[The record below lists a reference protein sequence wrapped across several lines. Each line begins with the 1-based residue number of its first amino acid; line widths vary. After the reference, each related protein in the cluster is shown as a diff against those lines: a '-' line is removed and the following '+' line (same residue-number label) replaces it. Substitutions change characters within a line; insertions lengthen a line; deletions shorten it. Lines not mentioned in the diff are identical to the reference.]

1 MKIAVTGSNGLLGQ
15 HLVQELLRKGYEVH
29 AISRGEDRIPLGGQ
43 SGYYYYNAD
52 IRDGVR
58 MKELMDA
65 IRPEVMIHCAAMT
78 QVDECELNKP
88 DCYNSNVTATRF
100 IIDALKP
107 YHSKIIYLSTDFVFD
122 GKSGPY
128 KEEDPTNPVN
138 YYGSTKVQAEKAVQ
152 ESGLPYAIVRTILVY
167 GSTIPGTRK
176 NIRSWIIEN
185 LKNGHPIKV
194 VSDQIRNPTHVE
206 DLAKGIVLIIEKHKE
221 GIFHLGGPE
230 TMSPYDMAMK
240 IAELGHFDKSLIQKV
255 DASSFSQPAERP
267 KVTGLDISKARKEL
281 GYEPREFTMEDY

>member
-1 MKIAVTGSNGLLGQ
+1 
-15 HLVQELLRKGYEVH
+15 
-29 AISRGEDRIPLGGQ
+29 
-43 SGYYYYNAD
+43 
-52 IRDGVR
+52 
-58 MKELMDA
+58 
-65 IRPEVMIHCAAMT
+65 AMT

-152 ESGLPYAIVRTILVY
+152 ESGLPYAMVRTILVY

-176 NIRSWIIEN
+176 NIRSWIIEKH
-185 LKNGHPIKV
+185 KNGHPVKEHA
-194 VSDQIRNPTHVE
+194 DQILEPTYMVE
-206 DLAKGIVLIIEKHKE
+206 RAQSG
-221 GIFHLGGPE
+221 
-230 TMSPYDMAMK
+230 
-240 IAELGHFDKSLIQKV
+240 
-255 DASSFSQPAERP
+255 
-267 KVTGLDISKARKEL
+267 
-281 GYEPREFTMEDY
+281 